1 MALIEIH
8 ICRVL
13 AKTCPSNNFRH
24 HQTGSDWVDDDPAP
38 RNHSRYRSHRVARYL
53 AVVKRVPPDADDVDL
68 KLSQRHQHHHEAL
81 NMNLS
86 SNHARSVV
94 FLD

>member
-1 MALIEIH
+1 MKSTV
-8 ICRVL
+8 CF
-13 AKTCPSNNFRH
+13 N
-24 HQTGSDWVDDDPAP
+24 
-38 RNHSRYRSHRVARYL
+38 L

-94 FLD
+94 FLDKLSLVSIAIEARE